1 MARGNNRGFDR
12 NKRVAQQLHESIA
25 RMLLM
30 ELDDP
35 RIQSVQITDVEVTPD
50 LRYATVYY
58 VMLDE
63 REQSEEVQQGLEAAI
78 GFIKREIGKRLELK
92 YVPDLEF
99 EYDESV
105 ERGRRMEKLI
115 DGLETGSDE
124 DQN

>member
-1 MARGNNRGFDR
+1 MAPGNNRGFDR

-25 RMLLM
+25 RLLLM

-50 LRYATVYY
+50 LRYATAFY

-63 REQSEEVQQGLEAAI
+63 REPSEEVQEGLDAAL

-105 ERGRRMEKLI
+105 ERGRRMEALI
-115 DGLETGSDE
+115 DDLDTGTDE
-124 DQN
+124 D

>member
-1 MARGNNRGFDR
+1 MAPGNNRGFDR

-25 RMLLM
+25 RLLLL

-50 LRYATVYY
+50 LRYATVFY

-63 REQSEEVQQGLEAAI
+63 REPSEDVQEGLDAAL

-105 ERGRRMEKLI
+105 ERGRRMEALI
-115 DGLETGSDE
+115 DDLDTGTDE
-124 DQN
+124 D